1 MGINFNADEIFEIAI
16 QIERNG
22 SAFYRRAAEQASN
35 SSINQLLLQLASD
48 EDEHE
53 KIFASIR
60 SNLTDREK
68 EPAIFNSGNEDVLYL
83 HAFADGHIFN
93 LKANPADFLDGR
105 KSVYEILKKAIEI
118 EKDSALF
125 YLGMKGM
132 VPERFGKD
140 KIDSII
146 KEEMKHIA
154 LLSQRMML
162 S

>member
-1 MGINFNADEIFEIAI
+1 MGINFNSDEIFEIAG

-22 SAFYRRAAEQASN
+22 AAFYRKSAEQASN

-48 EDEHE
+48 EDKHE
-53 KIFASIR
+53 KIFASMR
-60 SNLTDREK
+60 SALTDKEK
-68 EPAIFNSGNEDVLYL
+68 EPTIFDSGNEDVLYL
-83 HAFADGHIFN
+83 RAFADGHIFN
-93 LKANPADFLDGR
+93 LKANPSDFLDGR

-118 EKDSALF
+118 EKDSVLF
-125 YLGMKGM
+125 YLGMKDM

-140 KIDSII
+140 KIDNII